1 MAPFYKRKC
10 KYMENSKDEK
20 NLENRRKALRRYIE
34 KNHMGQVLKGLLS
47 ALLTSSS
54 RNVGLV
60 VDDDLQPR
68 TDGNTIWVSLIP
80 ALLDKKWE
88 KNWGVLLRPITAH
101 EAQHKNS
108 SNFDHMEEIRTWFS
122 GELKNEGLDENIGTN
137 VASDYLNAL
146 EDGRIEQISAN
157 RHPGLVVPYQ
167 FLNDCIREGCTIEE
181 KADKPEKEFDDFFG
195 QVLSYAKTG
204 LYAPGIEVYAGT
216 EMEENFLAIRG
227 CIDNAVQARDSQAC
241 FEWTKAMLSDLLPYL
256 VKLIKNSPELQAKLK
271 EKQAADEYK
280 GAEETQFNTGT
291 EQRNSL
297 RANSPTFGNVGVGGG
312 SDESG
317 MTEEQGTNYGF
328 SNALPSQKGYS
339 DQDIQDMEAAFQRSI
354 SLAKKQEQPSK
365 DEGKGGLDEEE
376 IKQLINAVYGGG
388 VSNFCEEWRKYPEVA
403 IPPDVRMEANRLRK
417 ELTKFLQMSRSTS
430 MGHKSGLLDIKSLWK
445 VGAGEKNIF
454 YRPGRKDIGSC
465 AFYMLI
471 DNSGSMHEMVYQ
483 GVSKSFAARRAAAII
498 EEASR
503 GLVPMKVALFEQ
515 SGKARHISL
524 KSFDS
529 KSHINACYSSL
540 STISPSGCNADSV
553 HIRVA
558 AKELSNRRERKKILF
573 ILSDGLPS
581 AYGSKQNGIAEV
593 RAAVDDATRKGII
606 VIPIIFGAEEFRKN
620 KLGDFQQMYPKNII
634 SCDPKDIS
642 MRLPYL
648 FQRII
653 VQS

>member
-20 NLENRRKALRRYIE
+20 NLESRRKALRRYIE

-280 GAEETQFNTGT
+280 GAKETQFNAGT
-291 EQRNSL
+291 EQGNSL
-297 RANSPTFGNVGVGGG
+297 RANSPTFGNVGAGGG
-312 SDESG
+312 SAESG

-339 DQDIQDMEAAFQRSI
+339 DQDIQDMEAAFQ
-354 SLAKKQEQPSK
+354 
-365 DEGKGGLDEEE
+365 
-376 IKQLINAVYGGG
+376 
-388 VSNFCEEWRKYPEVA
+388 C
-403 IPPDVRMEANRLRK
+403 
-417 ELTKFLQMSRSTS
+417 
-430 MGHKSGLLDIKSLWK
+430 
-445 VGAGEKNIF
+445 
-454 YRPGRKDIGSC
+454 
-465 AFYMLI
+465 
-471 DNSGSMHEMVYQ
+471 
-483 GVSKSFAARRAAAII
+483 
-498 EEASR
+498 
-503 GLVPMKVALFEQ
+503 
-515 SGKARHISL
+515 
-524 KSFDS
+524 
-529 KSHINACYSSL
+529 
-540 STISPSGCNADSV
+540 
-553 HIRVA
+553 
-558 AKELSNRRERKKILF
+558 
-573 ILSDGLPS
+573 
-581 AYGSKQNGIAEV
+581 
-593 RAAVDDATRKGII
+593 
-606 VIPIIFGAEEFRKN
+606 
-620 KLGDFQQMYPKNII
+620 
-634 SCDPKDIS
+634 
-642 MRLPYL
+642 
-648 FQRII
+648 QR
-653 VQS
+653 Q

>member
-20 NLENRRKALRRYIE
+20 NLESRRKALRKYIE

-241 FEWTKAMLSDLLPYL
+241 FEWTKAMLCS
-256 VKLIKNSPELQAKLK
+256 AALK
-271 EKQAADEYK
+271 AGVVLKQIR
-280 GAEETQFNTGT
+280 ET
-291 EQRNSL
+291 E
-297 RANSPTFGNVGVGGG
+297 
-312 SDESG
+312 
-317 MTEEQGTNYGF
+317 
-328 SNALPSQKGYS
+328 
-339 DQDIQDMEAAFQRSI
+339 IAF
-354 SLAKKQEQPSK
+354 
-365 DEGKGGLDEEE
+365 
-376 IKQLINAVYGGG
+376 
-388 VSNFCEEWRKYPEVA
+388 VA
-403 IPPDVRMEANRLRK
+403 R
-417 ELTKFLQMSRSTS
+417 
-430 MGHKSGLLDIKSLWK
+430 
-445 VGAGEKNIF
+445 
-454 YRPGRKDIGSC
+454 C
-465 AFYMLI
+465 
-471 DNSGSMHEMVYQ
+471 
-483 GVSKSFAARRAAAII
+483 
-498 EEASR
+498 
-503 GLVPMKVALFEQ
+503 
-515 SGKARHISL
+515 
-524 KSFDS
+524 
-529 KSHINACYSSL
+529 
-540 STISPSGCNADSV
+540 
-553 HIRVA
+553 
-558 AKELSNRRERKKILF
+558 
-573 ILSDGLPS
+573 
-581 AYGSKQNGIAEV
+581 
-593 RAAVDDATRKGII
+593 
-606 VIPIIFGAEEFRKN
+606 
-620 KLGDFQQMYPKNII
+620 
-634 SCDPKDIS
+634 
-642 MRLPYL
+642 
-648 FQRII
+648 
-653 VQS
+653 